1 MANKKKKGKFKA
13 KVKKVAQKIKNKFR
27 ETVTRDTTR
36 PVVNS
41 LLKMK
46 KGGKVKKKKY
56 MAGGATALLGAVGQ
70 IAGDIKSIKSMK
82 VDAKTGKMYK
92 KGGIIQHD

>member
-1 MANKKKKGKFKA
+1 MPNKKKKGKFKA

-46 KGGKVKKKKY
+46 KGGKIKKKKY
-56 MAGGATALLGAVGQ
+56 FAGGAILGAVGQ
-70 IAGDIKSIKSMK
+70 ITDDIKSIKSMK